1 MKHWPRKG
9 IRYNKVMTNKLWGQ
23 SREIPQ
29 MSVLSPLFCLFIFIN
44 DLQKAVNSMLMK
56 SADESKLWNVAKYQQ
71 GQRNNTDGL
80 RGVTDPG
87 IK

>member
-1 MKHWPRKG
+1 
-9 IRYNKVMTNKLWGQ
+9 MTIKLWGQ

-56 SADESKLWNVAKYQQ
+56 SADDSKAVECCKTSARKE
-71 GQRNNTDGL
+71 
-80 RGVTDPG
+80 
-87 IK
+87 K